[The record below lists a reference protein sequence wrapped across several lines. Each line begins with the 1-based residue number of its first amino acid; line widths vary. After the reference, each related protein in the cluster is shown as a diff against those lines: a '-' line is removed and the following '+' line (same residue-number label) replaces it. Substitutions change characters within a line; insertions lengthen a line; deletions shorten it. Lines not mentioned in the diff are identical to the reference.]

1 MLAVFLFISQ
11 KEQFTAKRSSAAL
24 YCKTSTRLRRRK
36 AKAQETTNS
45 DSDKVA
51 RKKSE
56 GGVEARLRERKRTAT
71 ATRLRERKA
80 KAESRR
86 DQSDSAKP
94 FPKRA
99 NRHRDVAKKRHH
111 HQPAG
116 RETRAFHKETDN
128 LEDL

>member
-1 MLAVFLFISQ
+1 MF
-11 KEQFTAKRSSAAL
+11 
-24 YCKTSTRLRRRK
+24 
-36 AKAQETTNS
+36 
-45 DSDKVA
+45 A

-56 GGVEARLRERKRTAT
+56 GGVEAPLRERKRTAT

-128 LEDL
+128 LEDLLMRQNVVKITWPDEAVEANLREGSEFQGEG

>member
-1 MLAVFLFISQ
+1 MSRGAI
-11 KEQFTAKRSSAAL
+11 AR
-24 YCKTSTRLRRRK
+24 
-36 AKAQETTNS
+36 ETTNS
-45 DSDKVA
+45 DSNKVA

-80 KAESRR
+80 KAGSRR

-128 LEDL
+128 LEDLLMRQNVVKITWPDEAVEANLREGSEFQGEG